1 MSSWYSKKLK
11 YLVNYKCMWQKVLTI
26 AQIVLPILLIMAI
39 LLQAKGTGLGATFGG
54 EGNVFRSKRG
64 IEKKLFQFTI
74 VLAVLFFGSALLN
87 VYLSVTK

>member
-1 MSSWYSKKLK
+1 
-11 YLVNYKCMWQKVLTI
+11 MWQKVLTI
-26 AQIVLPILLIMAI
+26 AQIILPILLIMAI

>member
-1 MSSWYSKKLK
+1 
-11 YLVNYKCMWQKVLTI
+11 MWQKVLTI
-26 AQIVLPILLIMAI
+26 AQIVLPILLIAAI

>member
-1 MSSWYSKKLK
+1 
-11 YLVNYKCMWQKVLTI
+11 MWQKVLTI
-26 AQIVLPILLIMAI
+26 VQIVLPLLLIVAI

-64 IEKKLFQFTI
+64 IEKKLFQLTI